1 MSIKRKGWR
10 LCQLMAVVLCVSL
23 VLFGCT
29 KNQEND
35 IPIWEGANDIVDIQ
49 NNDAVARSL
58 AFTDVHIQ
66 DAFWSARQEQFICVT
81 VMAGIENV
89 ERSGGGISN
98 LINTAKLLK
107 GESHGPH
114 EGELYVDSD
123 VHKMVEAMCYALEL
137 ELPSNERVA
146 QAQQYIRDKLEEWI
160 PYYQGSQETDGY
172 FDTFFTLA
180 HPDEKW
186 TDFNKHELYCMGH
199 FYEAAVAHYRLTGG
213 EDTRLFDMAIK
224 NADYVKSLFGP
235 GKWKQ
240 VPGHQEIELALLK
253 LANLCREIGQKN
265 GVDYAAKA
273 EKYVALANFF
283 LETRGDHDG
292 RHGQS
297 FWPEGCQD
305 VLPVTQQT
313 EALSHAVRAHY
324 MYTGMADAMLQSG
337 ENTYNQALLAL
348 WKSVNTKTYV
358 TGGTGVSDHHE
369 GYGPDHYMPL
379 DKAYCE
385 TCASVSNIMWNQRMN
400 LLFGEAKYADK
411 METVLYNSM
420 LSGINL
426 DGDRF
431 FYTNVVSTPGR
442 ERVRWYGTACCPPN
456 LMRTVL
462 SLGGYLYAQKG
473 DEVRLNLYI
482 GNEATLELST
492 GAMQLKVESDFPWN
506 GKVKITASC
515 NGNRDMAL
523 RLRIPQWATGT
534 NIFKLNGEAYRIA
547 ADEEGYLTLN
557 RTWCNGDTVE
567 LDFHMEVQNIPMIEG
582 VEATVD
588 YTAFRRGPIVYAA
601 ERVDN
606 KASPKMYYL
615 PENTTFTETWVEN
628 LDGKEDPFGLRGVMK
643 ITAENAVIHYPGAD
657 EQATLTMVPYF
668 CVGNREITPMETYIS
683 TVPRA
688 FALEYYATPTASF
701 TFDGNDTD
709 SPLNLNDGNEAPASR
724 WTSFTGPLRPWVEY
738 QFDRPIKVSGCQILW
753 YDDGGGVQVPNGLTI
768 EYWDGEKY
776 VEVKRQGN
784 YLYFPK
790 NQYAAYMFETVTTQK
805 IRMTID
811 NTKTGRAPGIVEW
824 KLLGSMAGSTE

>member
-1 MSIKRKGWR
+1 M
-10 LCQLMAVVLCVSL
+10 
-23 VLFGCT
+23 
-29 KNQEND
+29 
-35 IPIWEGANDIVDIQ
+35 DIQ

-114 EGELYVDSD
+114 EGALYVDSD

-224 NADYVKSLFGP
+224 NADYVESLFGP

-253 LANLCREIGQKN
+253 LANLCREIGRKN
-265 GVDYAAKA
+265 GVDYTAKA

-283 LETRGDHDG
+283 LKTRGDHDG

-482 GNEATLELST
+482 GNEANLTVSDGDLK
-492 GAMQLKVESDFPWN
+492 LKVETESPWE
-506 GKVKITASC
+506 GKVGITVETEGTR
-515 NGNRDMAL
+515 NMAL
-523 RLRIPQWATGT
+523 RLRVPNWATGVNT
-534 NIFKLNGEAYRIA
+534 VTVNGVQYAVS
-547 ADEEGYLTLN
+547 ADADGYLTVN
-557 RTWCNGDTVE
+557 RTWENGDTVE
-567 LDFHMEVQNIPMIEG
+567 VDFPMEVQQIPMVEG
-582 VEATVD
+582 VEETEN
-588 YTAFRRGPIVYAA
+588 YTAFRRGPIVYTAEQIDNEAA
-601 ERVDN
+601 
-606 KASPKMYYL
+606 PKLYYVSGD
-615 PENTTFTETWVEN
+615 PTFTTEWVEN
-628 LDGKEDPFGLRGVMK
+628 FDGKEDPYGLRGLLK
-643 ITAENAVIHYPGAD
+643 IKTNDAMAHILGGDVQLPL
-657 EQATLTMVPYF
+657 TLIPYYANS
-668 CVGNREITPMETYIS
+668 NRGTVPMELYIS
-683 TVPRA
+683 TIPREQP
-688 FALEYYATPTASF
+688 LEFYATPSASY
-701 TFDGNDTD
+701 TFDGNETD
-709 SPLNLNDGNEAPASR
+709 SPFHLNDGNENRNSR
-724 WTSFTGPLRPWVEY
+724 WTAYQGPQNPWVEY
-738 QFDRPIKVSGCQILW
+738 TFPAAVRVWGCQIMW